1 MRRVASARTRPTRC
15 LDAHRTLPCSVPHN
29 RTPRLAACAWA
40 ARRAAERWADVVH
53 AILQGAPIS
62 RIHCTIMLHTPASI
76 FSHLPCRSDFAPFI
90 IFHTTADRTHRKFLF
105 LRTKRGKPLSAPRR
119 NASEHERVF
128 IENERDTLPLAAT
141 SRARNWLVFLAQKS
155 GLIALNH
162 PAPQSW
168 LRPSLP
174 AASSPCA
181 VVCSLG
187 SYTYT
192 HARTHTHPHARTH
205 TSTNAMTD
213 AAHLRAT

>member
-15 LDAHRTLPCSVPHN
+15 LDAHRTSPCSVPHN

-76 FSHLPCRSDFAPFI
+76 FSHLPISHNFRFEQNAESP
-90 IFHTTADRTHRKFLF
+90 
-105 LRTKRGKPLSAPRR
+105 SPRR